1 MKKKL
6 LLSFMVLNTLALPA
20 QDFYEMYQTFNSSL
34 YPYSIKIP
42 KTFSINTAKSKN
54 IDLKFVDQYGA
65 SILVNVTPR
74 LPEEY
79 KITPHDKTKSFQ
91 EAGMRT
97 VATNYTITRLE
108 NRYVDGQ
115 KAQIIESIGGV
126 DPRLKMIECTIY
138 YLNKVYLVTGTIDKQ
153 RFDSYRQLFENAI
166 FSIDFK

>member
-1 MKKKL
+1 MEE
-6 LLSFMVLNTLALPA
+6 VPGGT
-20 QDFYEMYQTFNSSL
+20 YR
-34 YPYSIKIP
+34 
-42 KTFSINTAKSKN
+42 
-54 IDLKFVDQYGA
+54 FVDQYGA

-79 KITPHDKTKSFQ
+79 KITPHDQTKSFQ
-91 EAGMRT
+91 ETGMRT
-97 VATNYTITRLE
+97 VAPNYTITRLE

-126 DPRLKMIECTIY
+126 NPKLKMIECTIY
-138 YLNKVYLVTGTIDKQ
+138 YLNKVYLVSGTIDQQ

>member
-1 MKKKL
+1 MKRIL
-6 LLSFMVLNTLALPA
+6 LLSFIVLYSLSIPA
-20 QDFYEMYQTFNSSL
+20 QDYYDVYQTFSSSV
-34 YPYSIKIP
+34 YPYTIKIP
-42 KTFSINTAKSKN
+42 KSFSKTTAKSQN

-65 SILVNVTPR
+65 SILMNVTPR

-79 KITPHDKTKSFQ
+79 KITPHDQTKSFQ
-91 EAGMRT
+91 EAGMKSVT
-97 VATNYTITRLE
+97 PNYTITRLE

-138 YLNKVYLVTGTIDKQ
+138 YLNKVYLITGTIDKQ